1 MRRSICPW
9 EGPPPTFSE
18 GGSHPLQE
26 SKALRVTSAGARHCR
41 QGSSRM
47 QSCKWHVM
55 LRAILVRPSG
65 EAPRSHAL
73 SRRAIKQARESFIAT
88 AVLFATRRG
97 RSPTRCAARR
107 PAGLCLIVRCAHAA
121 VNEGFSKSVQDS
133 ESRPS
138 RGAYTTSKQRIY
150 ERKRVKGSYLC
161 STAAFSKQNIK
172 MRSMFQFTIIRRR
185 RGSGSRVRKARR
197 WPQTGKVRAF
207 CKSQHGKKPWFR
219 HV

>member
-1 MRRSICPW
+1 
-9 EGPPPTFSE
+9 
-18 GGSHPLQE
+18 
-26 SKALRVTSAGARHCR
+26 
-41 QGSSRM
+41 
-47 QSCKWHVM
+47 M

-161 STAAFSKQNIK
+161 STAAFSKQSIK

-219 HV
+219 HVVVLTWTPACRIGSFYIGFVHYSLTFRGLGSGKRQCRSLRDY